1 MNRFVLASL
10 LTAAILFAQPP
21 ASDDDQN
28 APQDDPPSRVAR
40 LNWMSGD
47 VAFQPATVDEWTNA
61 TLNYP
66 LTTGDHIFVNA
77 GGRAEMQIDGNALR
91 LDSNTNFGFLN
102 LTDETIQIS
111 LSEGYLD
118 VRLRNIGRDEVF
130 EIDTPNGAVT
140 LQRAGDYR
148 IDADA
153 NRDITLVTVR
163 DGQAEMY
170 QDGNSVLVTAHQTAR
185 FTDSGQQ
192 VNPEYPADDFDNFV
206 ASRNGAEDSVNRGGD
221 YLPDDMTGSEDLY
234 TYGRWDR
241 DPLYGPVW
249 VPPVDPGWQPYT
261 TGRWAFVEPWGWTWV
276 DDAPWGFAPF
286 HYGRWVMA
294 RGSWVW
300 IPGERRYRPVYSPAL
315 VGFIGGAGFGVSIG
329 WFPLGP
335 REPWIPSWHASRRYI
350 ERVNVRYVENVNVI
364 NVTNIRYMN
373 RQNVTFIS
381 QADFASAR
389 PVRGSVIR
397 HAPGQIRDAEVLS
410 APHVVP
416 LRASVAVGGPR
427 SAPFVRPRPVV
438 ARTPPPPAPVS
449 FQARQRVLAQNNGEP
464 LRPAQ
469 VRQLRSQEPA
479 AVINRQEVRA
489 IGRGRGNDSRPGP
502 QPQQP
507 QPSQAPP
514 VFRQRPQPQQDQP
527 APGMRP
533 RPQPEQLSPAPAVR
547 GRPDAPA
554 MRQRPEQQPQAQPQ
568 PRQQAAPPAP
578 RGGAERPQ
586 GERPQQQR
594 QAPQR
599 REAQQDDR
607 R

>member
-1 MNRFVLASL
+1 MKRFVLASL
-10 LTAAILFAQPP
+10 LTAAILFAQAP
-21 ASDDDQN
+21 ASDDDQG
-28 APQDDPPSRVAR
+28 APQEDPPSRVAR

-77 GGRAEMQIDGNALR
+77 GGRAEMQVDGNALR

-102 LTDETIQIS
+102 LTDQTIQIS

-118 VRLRNIGRDEVF
+118 IRLRNIGRDEVF

-153 NRDITLVTVR
+153 NRNITLVTVR

-234 TYGRWDR
+234 TYGRWDN
-241 DPLYGPVW
+241 DPLYGSVW

-294 RGSWVW
+294 RGAWVW

-315 VGFIGGAGFGVSIG
+315 VGFIGGSSFGVSIG

-335 REPWIPSWHASRRYI
+335 REPWIPSWHASPRYI
-350 ERVNVRYVENVNVI
+350 ERVNVRYVENVRTI
-364 NVTNIRYMN
+364 NVTNIRYVN

-397 HAPGQIRDAEVLS
+397 YAPGQIRDAEVLS
-410 APHVVP
+410 APRVAP
-416 LRASVAVGGPR
+416 LRASVAVGTPR
-427 SAPFVRPRPVV
+427 NAPIVRARPVV

-449 FQARQRVLAQNNGEP
+449 FQARQQMLMQNNGEP

-469 VRQLRSQEPA
+469 VRQLRSQAPA
-479 AVINRQEVRA
+479 AVINRQEVRP
-489 IGRGRGNDSRPGP
+489 IGNRPAP
-502 QPQQP
+502 EQRPQQPQPAPTIRQRPQQPQQP
-507 QPSQAPP
+507 QA
-514 VFRQRPQPQQDQP
+514 RP
-527 APGMRP
+527 
-533 RPQPEQLSPAPAVR
+533 
-547 GRPDAPA
+547 
-554 MRQRPEQQPQAQPQ
+554 QPQ
-568 PRQQAAPPAP
+568 PRQQAAP

-586 GERPQQQR
+586 GARPQPQH

-599 REAQQDDR
+599 HKTQSDDLKEH
-607 R
+607 